1 MVTYTNTIG
10 CLHTPHRTT
19 LHVNV
24 QGVGNKHYV
33 ITDAILKDDLGVGK
47 VGHRATILAACV
59 PPVRLLGVD
68 PTWDQAHVC
77 SLQQLVVL

>member
-1 MVTYTNTIG
+1 METWRHGDSKPWGHGGDVYYWLFARTA
-10 CLHTPHRTT
+10 PHRTT

-24 QGVGNKHYV
+24 QGVGNKYYV

-59 PPVRLLGVD
+59 P
-68 PTWDQAHVC
+68 
-77 SLQQLVVL
+77 QLD